1 MIQHICSDICLIMT
15 RELNR
20 ESTKEK
26 KTYLCEKLFQIESL
40 YTILGHKINSGFKC

>member
-1 MIQHICSDICLIMT
+1 MIQHVCSDIYLIMT

-26 KTYLCEKLFQIESL
+26 MYLYENLFQIESL
-40 YTILGHKINSGFKC
+40 YTILRGKINNCFKC